1 MEVLRVGFVGVRTSN
16 VRSTTAFFR
25 DVLNLDVLRDDPNWA
40 ILQLPTGQFDFVEVY
55 ASDFSDE
62 RLIPKG
68 VDAMVAFTVADLA
81 TAHEEVRD
89 AGIEVSALVW
99 AQETFDDPALA
110 GYGWFF
116 LDAPDGNTYVIQ
128 QAPA

>member
-1 MEVLRVGFVGVRTSN
+1 MEVLRVGFVGIRTSKIEA
-16 VRSTTAFFR
+16 TTAFFR

-40 ILQLPTGQFDFVEVY
+40 ILKLPTGPFDFVEVY

-62 RLIPKG
+62 RLIPTG

-81 TAHEEVRD
+81 TAHEEVTN
-89 AGIEVSALVW
+89 AGIDASALVW
-99 AQETFDDPALA
+99 ALDAFDDPALE

-128 QAPA
+128 QTPA